1 MKTKTVLALTLV
13 GITTLFVPL
22 TTEAR
27 GFWDNII
34 KIPQKID
41 VNNIIKNTSVKN
53 YNINLDGTYYGVS
66 VSKASGYKN
75 NDKIMTATFYISR
88 PCFVKFHGIT
98 NGYQAAA
105 IYRIYDQDGYQVCSR
120 LDIGNNRT
128 QDKDLFL
135 KPGRYNIDVNFYST
149 NTQGNLETRFKMEA
163 ESLNVTAENNT
174 SVFSAQPL
182 NIGVATANYFRSI
195 KEWSNDTVQ
204 HYYSIDVAYPY
215 NLHIYAKKMQE
226 GRMSMILL
234 DADERQIGRTMY
246 CNDNIIDENVMLN
259 PGRYYLRVKR
269 EEMLGAYYSVR
280 ID

>member
-1 MKTKTVLALTLV
+1 M
-13 GITTLFVPL
+13 
-22 TTEAR
+22 
-27 GFWDNII
+27 
-34 KIPQKID
+34 
-41 VNNIIKNTSVKN
+41 
-53 YNINLDGTYYGVS
+53 
-66 VSKASGYKN
+66 
-75 NDKIMTATFYISR
+75 
-88 PCFVKFHGIT
+88 
-98 NGYQAAA
+98 
-105 IYRIYDQDGYQVCSR
+105 
-120 LDIGNNRT
+120 
-128 QDKDLFL
+128 FL

-204 HYYSIDVAYPY
+204 HYYSIDIAYPY